1 MPFEEKKT
9 LHPHSL
15 ILIFIFS
22 IMCLRLFHSCI
33 AFSTVKFGA
42 VNISVN
48 TCYFQSFRCLH
59 ITPDVLQQVQLE
71 QGDKRA
77 GRERSTAL
85 SSVPPVSKF
94 DSQQWP
100 QATANDSQVQIPS
113 HCGFKIQLT
122 RRVHKLTHTH
132 KKKSVPGIFHWNRL
146 NLSRKRSALPVRR
159 KCGTSPSLKGERRIG
174 SRRGG

>member
-1 MPFEEKKT
+1 M
-9 LHPHSL
+9 HPHSL

-22 IMCLRLFHSCI
+22 IVCLRLFHSCI
-33 AFSTVKFGA
+33 AFSTVKLGA
-42 VNISVN
+42 ANISVK

-71 QGDKRA
+71 QGDRRA
-77 GRERSTAL
+77 GPERSTAL

-122 RRVHKLTHTH
+122 RRVHKLTHTQ
-132 KKKSVPGIFHWNRL
+132 KKNQYLEYFIGTGWIWVGKGVPCPWGGNVE
-146 NLSRKRSALPVRR
+146 PV
-159 KCGTSPSLKGERRIG
+159 PP
-174 SRRGG
+174 